1 MEIDRRTLM
10 GWMGFTGGS
19 AMGAPWLR
27 NKIFGA
33 GTDPMIDLPEPQTTP
48 TRWETSA
55 AKKREQTR
63 DVTWL
68 THEPLNFLLRRG
80 DHFDDEPEHYQR
92 MIEPENIRRKSHRAF
107 LRHIAQTI
115 RRPVKTVL
123 SVSPER
129 DDVASLTFEEAGNTV
144 KFTAPAMKVYS
155 LIVVAQ

>member
-55 AKKREQTR
+55 AKKREVFQSIVSAISGGLS
-63 DVTWL
+63 VTTGALL
-68 THEPLNFLLRRG
+68 TTVLELL
-80 DHFDDEPEHYQR
+80 
-92 MIEPENIRRKSHRAF
+92 IRRESRETNFDRRNRTAPF
-107 LRHIAQTI
+107 SVTLRKQYDG
-115 RRPVKTVL
+115 PVKTVL

-129 DDVASLTFEEAGNTV
+129 DDVASLAFEEAGNTV
-144 KFTAPAMKVYS
+144 KFTAPAMKVFS